1 MPKGYAIA
9 RVSISD
15 DARYADYRSGTLA
28 SLEPYEGRFIV
39 RGGETECVEG
49 SWDVDRTVVIEFP
62 SMEQARAWYHSDGSR
77 DHHVRFSIR
86 YASSPDKE
94 MDADLIVRF
103 GIASADNSA
112 KVYAAA
118 S

>member
-15 DARYADYRSGTLA
+15 HARYADYRSGTLDT
-28 SLEPYEGRFIV
+28 LEPYDGRFIV

-62 SMEQARAWYHSDGSR
+62 SMEQARAWYHSDAYQELAT
-77 DHHVRFSIR
+77 VRR
-86 YASSPDKE
+86 EAST
-94 MDADLIVRF
+94 ADFVLVE
-103 GIASADNSA
+103 GVA
-112 KVYAAA
+112 
-118 S
+118 

>member
-15 DARYADYRSGTLA
+15 QDRYADYRSGTVA
-28 SLEPYEGRFIV
+28 SLEPYDGQFIV

-62 SMEQARAWYHSDGSR
+62 SMEQARAWYHSDGYQQLAA
-77 DHHVRFSIR
+77 IR
-86 YASSPDKE
+86 
-94 MDADLIVRF
+94 R
-103 GIASADNSA
+103 
-112 KVYAAA
+112 AA
-118 S
+118 STTDFVLVEGVP